1 MQLNNKKGFTLIEL
15 LVVTT
20 IIGVMA
26 AIAIPSFLKYKTRA
40 YDSEPKSHLHNIFV
54 ACKAYWG
61 DNGSARNCNISV
73 VSMTAYGFLQSSDV
87 SIAANGNENIFLS
100 SASHT
105 QSTNTFTINSRGAIN

>member
-15 LVVTT
+15 MIVTAL
-20 IIGVMA
+20 IGVMA
-26 AIAIPSFLKYKTRA
+26 AAAMPSYLKYKTRA

-61 DNGSARNCNISV
+61 NNGSIPDCNVSI

-87 SIAANGNENIFLS
+87 SIAANGNENTFIA

-105 QSTNTFTINSRGAIN
+105 QSTNTFSMNSRGMIN